1 MRLTVL
7 LLIDRTGQA
16 GVILLCCLFHELGH
30 IFFMIFLGF
39 PPKKICLLPLS
50 ADIEKPNKFLP
61 LKKELLIHLGGI
73 LTNFAVSSVFIFAFT
88 KYKCDIF
95 LLFSAANLAIG
106 VFNLTP
112 ISGLDGGNFLYA
124 LLCSFTPSRADSI
137 CTLISRVFGFLF
149 ACLATF
155 LALKFYNPALLLFCI
170 YIFFMGKNFRT
181 VKKEYKKRR

>member
-30 IFFMIFLGF
+30 IFFMIFL
-39 PPKKICLLPLS
+39 LS
-50 ADIEKPNKFLP
+50 ADIEKPNKSLP